1 MVSVFGGNEKEHI
14 SMPSFR
20 KKQFRQIG
28 CHEVQVLELF
38 HLHISAKQDIAKTV
52 KKGGEKGWAWGEMQW
67 KKKKKKIE
75 VSGAFRG
82 Q

>member
-1 MVSVFGGNEKEHI
+1 MISVFGGNEKEHI

-28 CHEVQVLELF
+28 CHEVQVLEVF
-38 HLHISAKQDIAKTV
+38 HLHRSAKQDIAKTV
-52 KKGGEKGWAWGEMQW
+52 KKGEKKRMGMGGNAVEEE
-67 KKKKKKIE
+67 KKIE